1 MARLGKVSVKFGGG
15 VLTGLGQPSYGKGDP
30 QGSTTTGDTAM
41 TTTIIQ
47 TNGTVLY
54 ESQAGTMSEAI
65 TEAIRAGVSLAGANL
80 YGEVLYKAD
89 LTNANLAGADLRHA
103 ILSDTYIYKADLTNA
118 NLRGA
123 DLRGADLTNAN
134 LAGAI
139 IEGAFLRGADL
150 KRADLKRADL
160 RGADL
165 TGANLRGA
173 DLTGANL
180 YGANLTGANLRGADL
195 TGANLHK
202 ANLTDTTFA
211 RVANITDSCSA
222 IGIIDA
228 GTDSRGYRWVAVQ
241 HDDGP
246 RIYAGCRWFTLS
258 EAHAHW
264 DREHADGE
272 DVAIECRARLAL
284 LETLI
289 TTKGW

>member
-1 MARLGKVSVKFGGG
+1 
-15 VLTGLGQPSYGKGDP
+15 
-30 QGSTTTGDTAM
+30 M

-80 YGEVLYKAD
+80 YGE
-89 LTNANLAGADLRHA
+89 
-103 ILSDTYIYKADLTNA
+103 ILYKADLTNA

-150 KRADLKRADL
+150 RGADLKRADL

-165 TGANLRGA
+165 TA
-173 DLTGANL
+173 
-180 YGANLTGANLRGADL
+180 ANLRGADL
-195 TGANLHK
+195 TGANLHN